1 MYRMMCGRLPRHI
14 FHALRPSQEAYDQ
27 RLAGPFGIEA
37 LICAESL
44 VLQDILQFHRVSMK
58 H

>member
-1 MYRMMCGRLPRHI
+1 MMCGRLPKHI
-14 FHALRPSQEAYDQ
+14 FHALRPGQAVWG
-27 RLAGPFGIEA
+27 RLAGPFRIEA

-44 VLQDILQFHRVSMK
+44 ALQDILQFHRVSMK